1 LGSWFVSEA
10 GEKQLE
16 EGLKYSAKFEEI
28 SKYAEDPQC
37 NVTPIMKMSY
47 GYVEYGDET
56 VKVANA
62 GHPFVLISHDKTLVE
77 TS

>member
-1 LGSWFVSEA
+1 
-10 GEKQLE
+10 
-16 EGLKYSAKFEEI
+16 
-28 SKYAEDPQC
+28 
-37 NVTPIMKMSY
+37 MKMSY